1 MPRRPAGA
9 ADKSFRRFVWC
20 WVVSHRSYRPFSIP
34 TRYAG
39 AIRTWRS
46 TPTLPPATL
55 RVAMRAGHHS
65 ARPDSRTT
73 TTTRTRRRTKRLV
86 STFNPLRGCNSG
98 KALLIGLTRLFCKQQ
113 RSSTSTSTNAERRT
127 PNAKRLVSAET
138 RARGSARLYDPH
150 VDPAPDFMD
159 WYCKLREGKLFFH
172 E

>member
-1 MPRRPAGA
+1 MPYQHPCLLRGCNSDLAQYSITPRGRIRGQPVRRSFSLNAQGRPRKRGA
-9 ADKSFRRFVWC
+9 LHGRD
-20 WVVSHRSYRPFSIP
+20 VSEGGR
-34 TRYAG
+34 
-39 AIRTWRS
+39 
-46 TPTLPPATL
+46 
-55 RVAMRAGHHS
+55 
-65 ARPDSRTT
+65 
-73 TTTRTRRRTKRLV
+73 TTTRTRTKRLV

-113 RSSTSTSTNAERRT
+113 RSSTSPSTHTNAERRT